1 MFLKSPKEHFYSH
14 TTSFEIL
21 LLFCSPADT
30 QNPVGGLNLACF
42 IHVCPTRFFE
52 LLIDPNNFIL
62 FFNSVDNELLA
73 DLDLKNI
80 VQHVTLESLT
90 AVYRLTTVDMIPR
103 QKF

>member
-1 MFLKSPKEHFYSH
+1 MFVL
-14 TTSFEIL
+14 
-21 LLFCSPADT
+21 
-30 QNPVGGLNLACF
+30 
-42 IHVCPTRFFE
+42 HVFFE
-52 LLIDPNNFIL
+52 MLIDPNNFIL